1 MSYNDII
8 GTIGVGLILVAF
20 FCNTF
25 GIIQRE
31 GKLYFI
37 LNILGA
43 GIACYASF
51 LISYWPFVIL
61 EGVWTIVSVVG
72 LFKTK

>member
-51 LISYWPFVIL
+51 LISYWPFVML